1 MLIVISNYLIYFCQT
16 AAMTFED
23 EKMENAMRSLK
34 RTQKMCDV
42 DSLFEGVISK
52 RPSEKW
58 TTEERIQRMIIWA
71 DCELFMAFLM
81 FLKQSKY
88 DATTIISSV
97 SLLPRDYVASAEI
110 HAHYS

>member
-1 MLIVISNYLIYFCQT
+1 MISFCILNINSDIKLFYSFCQT

-42 DSLFEGVISK
+42 DSLFEGVLNK

-88 DATTIISSV
+88 VTAIISRRHFT
-97 SLLPRDYVASAEI
+97 SL
-110 HAHYS
+110 

>member
-1 MLIVISNYLIYFCQT
+1 MLISRTIVFIIVSQT

-23 EKMENAMRSLK
+23 EKMEYAMRSLK

-42 DSLFEGVISK
+42 DSLFEGVLSK
-52 RPSEKW
+52 RPSDKW
-58 TTEERIQRMIIWA
+58 KTEERIQRMIIWA

-88 DATTIISSV
+88 GISQHQI
-97 SLLPRDYVASAEI
+97 L
-110 HAHYS
+110 